1 MKLIGGIIVAT
12 LAAAAPALAQDQ
24 AAATPAAPAAPAATA
39 TKYSLDTPVEAL
51 IADPVARAVLTASLP
66 DIDKHPSYEM
76 FKGMSLNQLA
86 PMAPDKLTPEKLE
99 QVKIGLAAL
108 K

>member
-24 AAATPAAPAAPAATA
+24 AAPAATPAAPAATA